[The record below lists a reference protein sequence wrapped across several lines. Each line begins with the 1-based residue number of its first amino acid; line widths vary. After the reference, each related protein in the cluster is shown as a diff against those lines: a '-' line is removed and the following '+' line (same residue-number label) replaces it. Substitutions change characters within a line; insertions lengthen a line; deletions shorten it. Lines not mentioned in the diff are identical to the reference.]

1 VQRTFRLAAAAASV
15 GGLLAAALLTGSG
28 SAAAASQAAG
38 AQSRSAHATSSASSV
53 TRLPLSAR
61 QMLAD
66 RQQHIRAAEATGSV
80 TGMALSATGQ
90 PLAHVCVVAYG
101 ASGTRFAATQQ
112 DGRYFISGLRPGTYH
127 LRYLG
132 CGGSSQYLPEWYGGT
147 AQQAGSSPVVISQST
162 VKPLAPVTLQSLNL
176 PAASI
181 GDISLASPAATARSV
196 MAGLGLPGA
205 TMGQSPAGQTTA
217 GQLAAIRHARKG
229 WISGVVTATSG
240 KPIKGICV
248 EAVSVDNFYYGVGIT
263 AKNGHYRTSAL
274 PAGQYDVV
282 FFPACGSTGNWLV
295 QVYKDR
301 YTLTHPTA
309 VRVRIEKTAGGVN
322 AALKLGGEISGVVTN
337 AAGHK
342 LSAIC
347 VDPSMPGNR
356 HRLYLGGMS
365 ENGIYH
371 LRGMP
376 AGPYQLFFSPCGP
389 SRYASMWWHNAQRV
403 RNASLFRLKKGQL
416 ASGVNEVMPLGAV
429 MAGTVTAAA
438 NNEPLKGIC
447 VVAYDFDGNFFFGGI
462 TSTNAAGQY
471 TIQGLST
478 GSYAVQFFPGCNN
491 NGNYLSVSYHG
502 LLNLT
507 DAHTAAGIDAALP
520 PGATLSGTITSAATG
535 NPLAGI
541 CVSISGGDSQYGYYN
556 ETQSASNGT
565 YSFNQMSTGT
575 YQVQFAGGCGNGGSY
590 APQSY
595 GSASPYFPGNIKVT
609 KTGQS
614 VTGISAAMLPGATIT
629 GTVTSST
636 GQKLSGIC
644 VLPVVAEDALAQ
656 GVSKDGSYRI
666 ANLQPAEYQMIFAPG
681 CGNNQDLAGIS
692 FGGQES
698 FAAAPY
704 VSAVAGTTSG
714 IDATLPAG
722 GAISGRVRNRYG
734 KPVDFS
740 CIYLTG
746 LSGAAAADS
755 GEDIS
760 FGASYELSGVLPGA
774 YHVTFSPSC
783 IGSGYA
789 TQWYRDKASPAGAAK
804 VVIRAG
810 RTTSGISSALVRG
823 GSIAGT
829 ISFAGKPVR
838 DMCVFAQS
846 TSQSLD
852 YGYGLSDRAG
862 KYVVRGLNSGRYELE
877 LQPCGGNSGDL
888 AIQVLSRLVTIHA
901 PRRATGVNA
910 TAETAGAIGGKV
922 LGGSPA
928 VAQPGICVEAFQ
940 VNGYAGGYYLTGLN
954 GNFKI
959 GNLPAGKYL
968 VYFNDPGCAP
978 LPTNLAPVWYP
989 EAAAQAGAT
998 EVTVSKGSVTNLTS
1012 STLPTDGAIA
1022 GSVTGP
1028 GPSPLAG
1035 VCVSAR
1041 PLTAGSPAV
1050 YAVTAGDGSYSI
1062 IGLAP
1067 ASYRVEFS
1075 SGCGASG
1082 YQTQWW
1088 KNKNS
1093 ARSASLVTVTAGTTT
1108 ANISA
1113 ALKK

>member
-1 VQRTFRLAAAAASV
+1 MQRPFRLAAAAASV
-15 GGLLAAALLTGSG
+15 GGLLAAGLLAGSG
-28 SAAAASQAAG
+28 SSAAASQTSAT
-38 AQSRSAHATSSASSV
+38 QSRAEHTTSAASTS

-61 QMLAD
+61 QMLSD
-66 RQQHIRAAEATGSV
+66 RQQHTRAAEATGSV
-80 TGMALSATGQ
+80 TGLALSATGQ
-90 PLAHVCVVAYG
+90 PLAHICVVAYG
-101 ASGTRFAATQQ
+101 ASGERFAATQQ

-127 LRYLG
+127 LRYLA
-132 CGGSSQYLPEWYGGT
+132 CGGSSQYVPEWYGGT
-147 AQQAGSSPVVISQST
+147 AQQAGSRPVVISQST
-162 VKPLAPVTLQSLNL
+162 VKPLAPVTLQSLTL
-176 PAASI
+176 PTASI
-181 GDISLASPAATARSV
+181 GDISLASPDATARSV

-205 TMGQSPAGQTTA
+205 TMDESPAGQTTA
-217 GQLAAIRHARKG
+217 GQVAAVRRAKKG
-229 WISGVVTATSG
+229 WISGVVTTTSG

-248 EAVSVDNFYYGVGIT
+248 DAVSVNNFYFGVGIT
-263 AKNGHYRTSAL
+263 AKNGHYRTSGL
-274 PAGQYDVV
+274 PAGKYEVV

-301 YTLTHPTA
+301 YTLSHPTA
-309 VRVRIEKTAGGVN
+309 VRVRTEKTTGGVD

-356 HRLYLGGMS
+356 HRLYLSGVS
-365 ENGIYH
+365 ENGTYH

-389 SRYASMWWHNAQRV
+389 SKYASMWWHNAQRV

-416 ASGVNEVMPLGAV
+416 ASGVNEVMPVGAV
-429 MAGTVTAAA
+429 MTGTVTAAA

-447 VVAYDFDGNFFFGGI
+447 VVAYDFDDSFFFGGI

-471 TIQGLST
+471 TIGGLST

-491 NGNYLSVSYHG
+491 NGNYLAVNYHG

-507 DAHTAAGIDAALP
+507 DAHTAAGVDAALP
-520 PGATLSGTITSAATG
+520 AGATLSGTVTSAATT
-535 NPLAGI
+535 NPLARI
-541 CVSISGGDSQYGYYN
+541 CVLIAGGNQDGYFN
-556 ETQSASNGT
+556 ETQSASDGT
-565 YSFNQMSTGT
+565 YSFDQMPTGT

-595 GSASPYFPGNIKVT
+595 GSANPYFPGNIKVT
-609 KTGQS
+609 QTGQS
-614 VTGISAAMLPGATIT
+614 VTKINAAMLPGATIT

-644 VLPVVAEDALAQ
+644 VLPVVADDALAQ
-656 GVSKDGSYRI
+656 GVSKDGSYRM
-666 ANLQPAEYQMIFAPG
+666 ANLQPSEYQMIFVPG

-698 FAAAPY
+698 LATAPY
-704 VSAVAGTTSG
+704 VSAVVGTTSG
-714 IDATLPAG
+714 IDATLPAAG
-722 GAISGRVRNRYG
+722 TISGRVRNRYG
-734 KPVDFS
+734 KSVEFS
-740 CIYLTG
+740 CVYLTG
-746 LSGAAAADS
+746 LSGAAATGS
-755 GEDIS
+755 GEGIAFD
-760 FGASYELSGVLPGA
+760 GSYELSGVLPGA
-774 YHVTFSPSC
+774 YHVTFVPSC

-789 TQWYRDKASPAGAAK
+789 TQWYKDKASPAGAAK
-804 VVIRAG
+804 VVIQAG
-810 RTTSGISSALVRG
+810 HTTSGIDSALVRG

-846 TSQSLD
+846 TSQFLD
-852 YGYGLSDRAG
+852 YGFGLSDRAG

-877 LQPCGGNSGDL
+877 LEPCGGNSGSL
-888 AIQVLSRLVTIHA
+888 AIQVLSRLVTVHA
-901 PRRATGVNA
+901 PRRAAGVNA
-910 TAETAGAIGGKV
+910 TAETAGAISGKV

-940 VNGYAGGYYLTGLN
+940 VNGYAGGAYLTGTN
-954 GNFKI
+954 GNFNI

-968 VYFNDPGCAP
+968 VYLNDPTCAEV
-978 LPTNLAPVWYP
+978 PTNLAPVWYP

-998 EVTVSKGSVTNLTS
+998 EVTVTKGVVTSLAST
-1012 STLPTDGAIA
+1012 TLPADGAIA

-1028 GPSPLAG
+1028 GASALAG

-1050 YAVTAGDGSYSI
+1050 YAVTATDGSYSI

-1088 KNKNS
+1088 HNKN
-1093 ARSASLVTVTAGTTT
+1093 LVTVTAGTTT

-1113 ALKK
+1113 TLKK